1 MSTFTQILYQIVYS
15 TKAREAVLLKENLQ
29 KLWSYKTGVLR
40 EKKCQVYQIGGVEDH
55 VHIITQLHPSVSL
68 SDLIKDL
75 KLASSEFINRS
86 GIFPEFK
93 GWQSGYGAFTYS
105 IDAKDNLVKYVLNQ
119 EEHHKKRTFKDELR
133 QLLEQHKVDFDE
145 RYLL

>member
-29 KLWSYKTGVLR
+29 KLWSYKAGVLR